1 MNVRILLW
9 CYLPVLSA
17 QFMTA
22 PTGRASDIRNLA
34 PTAPPRPAKKHNPDF
49 RKNVGKTKTL
59 LRIRSRLE
67 PPHLAVSREI
77 IVKDY
82 DPTNC
87 IENTNKTH
95 PFN

>member
-34 PTAPPRPAKKHNPDF
+34 PTAPPRPAENAIRILKTEE
-49 RKNVGKTKTL
+49 KTKTL
-59 LRIRSRLE
+59 LRIRRRLE